1 MDFENSQTKK
11 NLETAFAGESQAH
24 TKYRYYASKAKK
36 DGYVQISNIFAE
48 TAGNESEHA
57 KLWFKYL
64 HDGAVP
70 DTLDNLRDAAAG
82 ENYEWTTMYDE
93 FAKTAEKEGFVE
105 IAEKF
110 RGVAAVEKAHE
121 ERYNKLVERIESGE
135 VFDIAGVRR
144 AVREAFDTYPDMDAF
159 VGADLAAAF
168 AVQEAVSRSIAVPG
182 DVQIIAYDGTLAAD
196 CAGMPLTT
204 VAQDFRQIA
213 HTIAACVEHGIES
226 SPQRPDA
233 TDGDANMTIIPVTLH
248 ERATTRR

>member
-93 FAKTAEKEGFVE
+93 FAKTAEEEGFTE
-105 IAEKF
+105 IAAKF
-110 RGVAAVEKAHE
+110 RGVGAVEQAHE

-135 VFDIAGVRR
+135 VFEREGVK
-144 AVREAFDTYPDMDAF
+144 VWKCLNCGHLH
-159 VGADLAAAF
+159 VGA
-168 AVQEAVSRSIAVPG
+168 EAPEVCRFV
-182 DVQIIAYDGTLAAD
+182 
-196 CAGMPLTT
+196 
-204 VAQDFRQIA
+204 
-213 HTIAACVEHGIES
+213 
-226 SPQRPDA
+226 
-233 TDGDANMTIIPVTLH
+233 
-248 ERATTRR
+248 TTRRRTLRSRW

>member
-93 FAKTAEKEGFVE
+93 FAKTAEEEGFTE
-105 IAEKF
+105 IA
-110 RGVAAVEKAHE
+110 A
-121 ERYNKLVERIESGE
+121 NKLVERIESGE
-135 VFDIAGVRR
+135 VFEREGVK
-144 AVREAFDTYPDMDAF
+144 VWKCLNCGHLH
-159 VGADLAAAF
+159 VGA
-168 AVQEAVSRSIAVPG
+168 EAPEVCPVCNHPK
-182 DVQIIAYDGTLAAD
+182 AYFEEQ
-196 CAGMPLTT
+196 
-204 VAQDFRQIA
+204 V
-213 HTIAACVEHGIES
+213 V
-226 SPQRPDA
+226 
-233 TDGDANMTIIPVTLH
+233 NY
-248 ERATTRR
+248 

>member
-36 DGYVQISNIFAE
+36 DGCVQISNIFAE

-93 FAKTAEKEGFVE
+93 FAKTAEEEGFAE
-105 IAEKF
+105 IAAKF

-135 VFDIAGVRR
+135 VFEREGVK
-144 AVREAFDTYPDMDAF
+144 VWKCLNCGHLH
-159 VGADLAAAF
+159 VGA
-168 AVQEAVSRSIAVPG
+168 EAPEVCPVCNHPK
-182 DVQIIAYDGTLAAD
+182 AYFEEQ
-196 CAGMPLTT
+196 
-204 VAQDFRQIA
+204 V
-213 HTIAACVEHGIES
+213 V
-226 SPQRPDA
+226 
-233 TDGDANMTIIPVTLH
+233 NY
-248 ERATTRR
+248 

>member
-48 TAGNESEHA
+48 TAG
-57 KLWFKYL
+57 KYL

-93 FAKTAEKEGFVE
+93 FAKTAEEEGFAE
-105 IAEKF
+105 IAAKF
-110 RGVAAVEKAHE
+110 HGVAAVEKAHE

-135 VFDIAGVRR
+135 VFEREGVK
-144 AVREAFDTYPDMDAF
+144 VWKCLNCGHLH
-159 VGADLAAAF
+159 VGA
-168 AVQEAVSRSIAVPG
+168 EAPEVCPVCNHPK
-182 DVQIIAYDGTLAAD
+182 AYFEEQ
-196 CAGMPLTT
+196 
-204 VAQDFRQIA
+204 V
-213 HTIAACVEHGIES
+213 V
-226 SPQRPDA
+226 
-233 TDGDANMTIIPVTLH
+233 NY
-248 ERATTRR
+248 

>member
-70 DTLDNLRDAAAG
+70 GTLDNLRDAATG

-93 FAKTAEKEGFVE
+93 FAKTAEEEGFVE

-135 VFDIAGVRR
+135 VFEREGVK
-144 AVREAFDTYPDMDAF
+144 VWKCLNCGHLHVGSEAPE
-159 VGADLAAAF
+159 VCP
-168 AVQEAVSRSIAVPG
+168 VCNHPK
-182 DVQIIAYDGTLAAD
+182 AYFEEQ
-196 CAGMPLTT
+196 
-204 VAQDFRQIA
+204 V
-213 HTIAACVEHGIES
+213 V
-226 SPQRPDA
+226 
-233 TDGDANMTIIPVTLH
+233 NY
-248 ERATTRR
+248 

>member
-48 TAGNESEHA
+48 TAGNESGHA

-82 ENYEWTTMYDE
+82 ENYEWTEMYDE
-93 FAKTAEKEGFVE
+93 FAKTADKEGFAE
-105 IAEKF
+105 IAAKF

-135 VFDIAGVRR
+135 VFEREGVK
-144 AVREAFDTYPDMDAF
+144 VWKCLNCGHLH
-159 VGADLAAAF
+159 VGA
-168 AVQEAVSRSIAVPG
+168 EAPEVCPVCNHPK
-182 DVQIIAYDGTLAAD
+182 AYFEEQ
-196 CAGMPLTT
+196 
-204 VAQDFRQIA
+204 V
-213 HTIAACVEHGIES
+213 V
-226 SPQRPDA
+226 
-233 TDGDANMTIIPVTLH
+233 NY
-248 ERATTRR
+248 